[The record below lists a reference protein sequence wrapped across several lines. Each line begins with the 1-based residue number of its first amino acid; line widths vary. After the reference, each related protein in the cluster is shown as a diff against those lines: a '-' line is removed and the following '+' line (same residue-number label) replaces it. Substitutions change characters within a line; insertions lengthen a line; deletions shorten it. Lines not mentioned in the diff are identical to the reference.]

1 MTAAGSLFTSCI
13 EQVEPLG
20 VQDLRFAKAEYIRAL
35 KDLRAADAEFR
46 RAEAALKQA
55 EARNEDAQTAMVL
68 AQVEMQNL
76 KNEYQALL
84 NLDLAGQVEY
94 NEAER
99 QAKLEELEM
108 KMEALRAKHEQ
119 EMVEAAEA
127 LAKAEEQLRV
137 TLRNIALAAQS
148 LTAEEKEAVLYAAAA
163 YELAF
168 EAVQK
173 QKVEV
178 MEAQRIVDS
187 LKWVKA
193 NFTDKEWF
201 LLTEAYE
208 DKIAVW
214 SFWQSLA
221 EADAA
226 EAMAKYNAVP
236 EKAEDYIAD
245 LAEWKQTL
253 DGYESA
259 MAEAEYNLHDFAEKV
274 NAYYIQYVHDGYE
287 AYNKELATWMED
299 NKMDGEHMLDGA
311 ALNLTAAEK
320 KIIEKGEPKEEDYTV
335 GYADTIAFPVLKP
348 VDGQTFN
355 WFNNMLWRYFWKVP
369 TATSKL
375 NYTIQVISW
384 DSDAQG
390 YVLNA
395 DHSMKDFVLGHV
407 IKEEGKG
414 SELVH
419 RFYDTEDEEKYY
431 DLKASYGLKGAI
443 SVLERKGVVETD
455 DTNKA
460 DSLKYWKKTWEDN
473 RATLKAVYQEY
484 QSQAADKKDEGKAL
498 LKYAPYKEA
507 NDNVTTVTSE
517 VNGVRTAV
525 AEAVNTLKSELGK
538 LKGRTDLNSTDS
550 IAIIKA
556 IENYAKV
563 RDEKLAYKPGYTTT
577 LGTSDIHVDSTYF
590 YYAKGTFGGKAVI
603 DSVKFSELTKVGR
616 LYLEYD
622 ATKDGDTKYAT
633 VSGKGFANAF
643 ANILNQL
650 LGADFAAQF
659 VNYKPDTKDCD
670 FTGLDFFSQNRFFN
684 QYKIKADTKDP
695 KKAVSVIVLYGKEK
709 DKELGQ
715 SKIDAA
721 VGKRDDA
728 KAAYQKVYKSYWGCS
743 AYPGI
748 ANELNPELYALETF
762 TDPYCIVNWFG
773 NPSIWTTQGFWT
785 VMDALNRDYGVV
797 SEDIFGEDMYSDY
810 AYNNPLQ
817 SDFYKYMY
825 WLDRSDSIDKDSLK
839 VLQDWVKAVEDAFKA
854 DEEAAGKLDEK
865 AYKAAKKKYDAAV
878 TKKEALI
885 KFTGKDKDGNPNGII
900 PLYANY
906 ANPEVFFDNWTWTL
920 FFELAEKDIFD
931 EFSGKWIAELD
942 GEQKAVAEKYFPA
955 LPEKMKEFEQG
966 LKKLVHDYDHAAIS
980 YDNLS
985 EVYLIAAQAK
995 GYAEANKSADFDE
1008 WVERVQEKL
1017 DGLRVKYYNQY
1028 VEALMEANQYA
1039 KQIADYY
1046 SEMPIIDIAIADAEA
1061 DLAIQQH
1068 RLAALEKALAYAK
1081 ENLNRIIEYL
1091 KSLDVNYILL
1101 TGEDASTYGGAAS
1114 SYIK

>member
-299 NKMDGEHMLDGA
+299 NKMDGANMLDGA

-320 KIIEKGEPKEEDYTV
+320 KLIKNGEPKKEDYTV
-335 GYADTIAFPVLKP
+335 GYADTIDFPVLKQLE
-348 VDGQTFN
+348 GQTWDYFRN
-355 WFNNMLWRYFWKVP
+355 LLYRYFGSYWYGALDYPINIIK
-369 TATSKL
+369 
-375 NYTIQVISW
+375 W
-384 DSDAQG
+384 DSEEKG

-395 DHSMKDFVLGHV
+395 DHSMKEFVLGNEV
-407 IKEEGKG
+407 KEDGKYG
-414 SELVH
+414 TLTH
-419 RFYDTEDEEKYY
+419 RFYNTEDEEKYVDFNAY
-431 DLKASYGLKGAI
+431 YGLKGAVSI
-443 SVLERKGVVETD
+443 LNRKNVTKKD

-460 DSLKYWKKTWEDN
+460 DSLKFWKAAWEDN
-473 RATLKAVYQEY
+473 KATLKGVYSEY
-484 QSQAADKKDEGKAL
+484 KAQPAGKKDEGKAL

-507 NDNVTTVTSE
+507 NDKVTEVTTE
-517 VNGVRTAV
+517 VNGVRSAV
-525 AEAVNTLKSELGK
+525 AEAVNTFKSELGK
-538 LKGRTDLNSTDS
+538 LKGRNDLNSTDS

-563 RDEKLAYKPGYTTT
+563 REEKLPYKPSYSQK
-577 LGTSDIHVDSTYF
+577 LGTSDIHVDSSYF
-590 YYAKGTFGGKAVI
+590 YYAKGSFGGKAII
-603 DSVKFSELTKVGR
+603 DSVKFSNLTSIDR
-616 LYLEYD
+616 IYLEYD
-622 ATKDGDTKYAT
+622 ATADGDTKYPVTGLPA
-633 VSGKGFANAF
+633 KGFTHAF

-650 LGADFAAQF
+650 MGADFAAKF
-659 VNYKPDTKDCD
+659 VAYDGAGVDCD
-670 FTGLDFFSQNRFFN
+670 FTTLDYFGKARFFN
-684 QYKIKADTKDP
+684 QYSIIPDEKDA
-695 KKAVSVIVLYGKEK
+695 KKAASVK
-709 DKELGQ
+709 DEVKNEELGQ
-715 SKIDAA
+715 KKINDEVA
-721 VGKRDDA
+721 KRNTQ
-728 KAAYQKVYKSYWGCS
+728 KSNYQKLYMKHWGVS
-743 AYPGI
+743 TYPGI
-748 ANELNPELYALETF
+748 ANEKDPDLFAAESF
-762 TDPYCIVNWFG
+762 TEPFCIVNFFG
-773 NPSIWTTQGFWT
+773 DLYLYGTDGLST
-785 VMDALNRDYGVV
+785 VLDALNLSY
-797 SEDIFGEDMYSDY
+797 EDVLGEECWEAY

-817 SDFYKYMY
+817 SDFFKYMF
-825 WLDRSDSIDKDSLK
+825 WLDCSDEIDVD
-839 VLQDWVKAVEDAFKA
+839 VLEALNEWVKAVEDAFKA
-854 DEEAAGKLDEK
+854 DEEAAGQLDEK
-865 AYKAAKKKYDAAV
+865 AYKAAKKNYDAAV

-900 PLYANY
+900 PLFANY

-966 LKKLVHDYDHAAIS
+966 LKKLVHDYEHAAIS

-1028 VEALMEANQYA
+1028 LEALMEANSYA

-1046 SEMPIIDIAIADAEA
+1046 SEMPIIDIAIADAQA

-1081 ENLNRIIEYL
+1081 ENLDRIIEYL

-1101 TGEDASTYGGAAS
+1101 TGEDAATYGGAAT